1 MALNL
6 NRQKSEKPN
15 VVIPTS
21 LTQSSGTITAVMGT
35 KVYTVVT
42 SGLAANTRYQL
53 YIVPGGTLVYSTNE
67 NSVGPAGY
75 TSWILVGSFYSNGLA
90 SVGFGSFIDVINE
103 PATRNQI
110 FFTPLVQ
117 GFVRANAHL
126 ESALW
131 SRDKGLVKIDYNY
144 RHVVST
150 GASTS
155 SNMRWRVPGNLTI
168 DESYILGSNPAFRNS
183 GTANA
188 VFGGIYCLGVS
199 TYYGSDYVTLNVLPS
214 GPTANIAST
223 ADLLNTNVLPMGGN
237 SAQVYS
243 FKIELPV
250 VGWSNTPIAYL

>member
-6 NRQKSEKPN
+6 NRQKSQKSN
-15 VVIPTS
+15 VMIPDDIS
-21 LTQSSGTITAVMGT
+21 HSAGTISVRFGT
-35 KVYTVVT
+35 KTYTLVLST
-42 SGLAANTRYQL
+42 LSSNTRYQIYL
-53 YIVPGGTLVYSTNE
+53 VPGGTLVSSTNE

-168 DESYILGSNPAFRNS
+168 DESYILGSNPAVRHN

-199 TYYGSDYVTLNVLPS
+199 TYYGSDYVTINVLPS
-214 GPTANIAST
+214 GPTANVAST